1 MTIHEDIIAAYE
13 KAVSPGVDV
22 RITDYF
28 YSHASVPQTDDF
40 VELCSVEWDNEPW
53 QFNITAVFH
62 HKPTGA
68 LFYASDSGCSCPS
81 PFESMTVADLEPL
94 TRMQDWID
102 IVDSSTR
109 VLKLDEE
116 DVRLGRS
123 EDANYRPWYSLSC
136 AQKQLSYITDQ
147 TFRAFNTISDHF
159 ETHDIITDFKVS
171 VKEKNDDSDDDMI

>member
-13 KAVSPGVDV
+13 KAVSPGVEV
-22 RITDYF
+22 RITDCF
-28 YSHASVPQTDDF
+28 YSFASYTQTDDF

-81 PFESMTVADLEPL
+81 PFESTTIADLEPL

-102 IVDSSTR
+102 IVESSTR
-109 VLKLDEE
+109 TLKLEEE
-116 DVRLGRS
+116 DVRLGRL
-123 EDANYRPWYSLSC
+123 EDADYRSWENLSDL
-136 AQKQLSYITDQ
+136 QRQLSSVTDQ
-147 TFRAFNTISDHF
+147 AHRVFNRISNHFDTHNIISDF
-159 ETHDIITDFKVS
+159 TVTVVE
-171 VKEKNDDSDDDMI
+171 EEQEDDDLI